1 MGLPERERCL
11 LPSFHPSFRSL
22 CWGSVCLRGRW
33 GAGVTSDPLDSVWGV
48 SLAAGRLQMQMRAA
62 PALPGFFAGLDS
74 PSLHIKRPMVPQPVS
89 PGSSFL
95 FVHFL
100 GGSLCCLRS
109 VVLPPLRG
117 PLPLPLAPYHSLG
130 PDSVFP
136 EPVDSWFSSLLESS
150 PPSSFPPTVSPLRL
164 HASFQI
170 TAVSAVLCSLLI
182 PSHCCIFWCF
192 SNCIF
197 ITIQFVLKSVSRA
210 FPSHAYLCDC
220 ISL

>member
-1 MGLPERERCL
+1 MGLPEREHCL

-33 GAGVTSDPLDSVWGV
+33 GAGVTPDPLDSVWGM
-48 SLAAGRLQMQMRAA
+48 SSGAGKLQMQMHAG

-74 PSLHIKRPMVPQPVS
+74 PSLHIKRPAVPQPVS
-89 PGSSFL
+89 PGSCFL
-95 FVHFL
+95 FVHFR
-100 GGSLCCLRS
+100 GGSLCFLCS
-109 VVLPPLRG
+109 VVLSPLRG
-117 PLPLPLAPYHSLG
+117 PLPLPLASHRSLG

-150 PPSSFPPTVSPLRL
+150 PPSSFPPTVHPLHL

-170 TAVSAVLCSLLI
+170 TAVSAVLCSLLV

-192 SNCIF
+192 GNCIF

-210 FPSHAYLCDC
+210 FPSHAHLCDC